1 MPDIEDPTTT
11 ETINI
16 EKIDSKLL
24 TIHNALLDTNFI
36 PEVTEMDS
44 DKIKS
49 IKYCLRK

>member
-1 MPDIEDPTTT
+1 MDDKDIATT
-11 ETINI
+11 ESINV

-44 DKIKS
+44 DKIRS